1 VKFVIALLKLLLS
14 PINLGLFLY
23 VGNVVRSHFS
33 IRLLGDSVA
42 ITQLLR
48 TISSLVDD
56 FGVEAYVAQ
65 FLVVFSRCIVL

>member
-1 VKFVIALLKLLLS
+1 MKFVIALLKLLLS

>member
-65 FLVVFSRCIVL
+65 FLVVFSKCIVL

>member
-1 VKFVIALLKLLLS
+1 MKFVIALLKLLLS

-65 FLVVFSRCIVL
+65 FLVVFSKCIVL